1 MKTINTKNFLFMF
14 LFKKNCILLRSEKIK
29 IMNQTYNAINLQHA
43 IQPISSKWGEQG
55 RAVLGDL
62 EKWSRN
68 PMFEKYPFKIKI
80 L

>member
-1 MKTINTKNFLFMF
+1 
-14 LFKKNCILLRSEKIK
+14 
-29 IMNQTYNAINLQHA
+29 MNQTYNAINLQHA

-68 PMFEKYPFKIKI
+68 PMFEKYPFKIQI